1 LSLGTAGAGAGRRF
15 GGRRIGA
22 GAGAGGGVAREGQ
35 QWEAARARL
44 AAGGDWEPEE
54 ADAVLERAFGWGAA
68 SQRYWRQT
76 REEQPPCPETVG
88 AVLEFLD
95 SLEGMDS
102 AAMQKVVEKFPE
114 VVGLPVEILRNSVV
128 QLEKSFF
135 MKGKVITKTVIRR
148 PDLLGMD
155 FDCLGDCKGQCHKC
169 WVRF

>member
-1 LSLGTAGAGAGRRF
+1 MAWPSQLHATLWMTT
-15 GGRRIGA
+15 
-22 GAGAGGGVAREGQ
+22 VAAMAMVAVVEMEMAAQ
-35 QWEAARARL
+35 TARAVH
-44 AAGGDWEPEE
+44 A
-54 ADAVLERAFGWGAA
+54 
-68 SQRYWRQT
+68 RQT

-102 AAMQKVVEKFPE
+102 AAMGKVVQKFPE
-114 VVGLPVEILRNSVV
+114 VVGLPVETLRQSVA

-135 MKGKVITKTVIRR
+135 MKGKVVTKTVIRR

-155 FDCLGDCKGQCHKC
+155 FDCQGDCKGQCHKC

>member
-1 LSLGTAGAGAGRRF
+1 M
-15 GGRRIGA
+15 
-22 GAGAGGGVAREGQ
+22 AREGQ